1 MELTMEFETVEDN
14 IHYDGVKDINVLEV
28 SKKLSELFLVDVRQ
42 PEEFTGDLGHIP
54 GAQLIV
60 LDTLED
66 NFDKIPKDKTVVFVC
81 RSGGRSAKASA
92 LALSKGYSKIYNLKG
107 GMILW
112 NEMHLKTEV

>member
-66 NFDKIPKDKTVVFVC
+66 NFDKIPKDKTPETLSLEDCLGIIAAV
-81 RSGGRSAKASA
+81 KASGSDKKPKRRFNKNT
-92 LALSKGYSKIYNLKG
+92 SKQ
-107 GMILW
+107 
-112 NEMHLKTEV
+112 